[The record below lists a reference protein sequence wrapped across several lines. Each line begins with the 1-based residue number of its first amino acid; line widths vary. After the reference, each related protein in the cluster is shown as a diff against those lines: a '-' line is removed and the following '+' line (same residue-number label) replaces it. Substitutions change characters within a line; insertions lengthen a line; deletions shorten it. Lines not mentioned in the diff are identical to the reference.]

1 MNADPESGTHGPLM
15 PVTETRTSL
24 GNVVLISLEPWDD
37 VWRRNQHLA
46 SRLPA
51 LGLADHVTF
60 VNPAG
65 REGVAKYSPA
75 PGVTVI
81 SPRRRVPKRLGG
93 LRAVAISLKW
103 KVTRHCDTL
112 WINDPTTGVWLLR
125 DGRVVYDVTDDW
137 RTARLTPREQHRL
150 IKAENRLAVRARTV
164 VCSDALWQRWN
175 QRYGLDAE
183 VVKNAVDVASI
194 RRARPL
200 NLGGDGPHVGY
211 VGTLHD
217 ERLDVEQVL
226 KTAEALPAGRVHL
239 VGPDSLSS
247 AARNRLLSNPKII
260 LHGSVSASEVPSWLT
275 AFDVLISPHVVSQF
289 TLSLDAIKAYE
300 YLATDRPVVATPT
313 SGFQNLA
320 APGLFVETDDFA
332 EVVRLAPERR
342 QRFQREVP
350 DWDDR
355 AVQFASVLTRPNA
368 HG

>member
-1 MNADPESGTHGPLM
+1 M
-15 PVTETRTSL
+15 PATETRTSL

-46 SRLPA
+46 SRLPV

-65 REGVAKYSPA
+65 GNGAAEYSPA
-75 PGVTVI
+75 PGVSVI

-93 LRAVAISLKW
+93 LRVVANSLRW
-103 KVTRHCDTL
+103 KVTRRCDTL

-137 RTARLTPREQHRL
+137 RSARLTPREQHRL
-150 IKAENRLAVRARTV
+150 IKAEDLLAVRARTV
-164 VCSDALWQRWN
+164 VCSDELWRRWN
-175 QRYGLDAE
+175 QRYGLDAV

-200 NLGGDGPHVGY
+200 NLGGNGPHVGY

-217 ERLDVEQVL
+217 ERLDVAQVL
-226 KTAEALPAGRVHL
+226 KTAEALPIGRVHL
-239 VGPDSLSS
+239 VGPDRLS
-247 AARNRLLSNPKII
+247 AASRDRLLSNPNIT
-260 LHGSVSASEVPSWLT
+260 LHGSVPAREVPSWLT

-300 YLATDRPVVATPT
+300 YLATVRPVVATPT
-313 SGFQNLA
+313 SGFQNLV
-320 APGLFVETDDFA
+320 APGLFVKTGDFA
-332 EVVRLAPERR
+332 NAVRLAVERR
-342 QRFQREVP
+342 ERFEREVP
-350 DWDDR
+350 DWNDR
-355 AVQFASVLTRPNA
+355 AVQFAAGLTRPNA
-368 HG
+368 DG